1 MKSVGILTIFNEF
14 NFGNRLQ
21 NYAVQEVLRRQG
33 LEVETIKYIGLN
45 DRKPKTDTREG
56 IERLERFKE
65 FNQYIRFA
73 DEILYVEHE
82 APQKLMDDYDYVVIG
97 SDQIWNFT
105 FDKIFCDKIFGS
117 FVPKE
122 KRISLSASFGVNYVP
137 KRETETYTICKKYL
151 QEMKSISVREEA
163 GVKIVKELTGR
174 EDVELLIDPTMML
187 DRTDWEKIMK
197 RPKNLKQDRF
207 ILKSFLGN
215 THGGCYEQLKKIAEE
230 QECDIID
237 VSDSN
242 SPFYNVGPAEFL
254 YLEKNAYLIATD
266 SFHSCVFA
274 MLFSTPF
281 VVIERED
288 EEESMHSRIETL
300 LGKFQLHNRI
310 YDREIDMEKLQEGS
324 QHVFSILEKER
335 NKVIQFLDKTLL

>member
-1 MKSVGILTIFNEF
+1 MKKVGVLTIFNEY

-21 NYAVQEVLRRQG
+21 NYAVQEILKKQK

-45 DRKPKTDTREG
+45 DRKPHTDTKRA

-65 FNQYIRFA
+65 FNQHIKFA
-73 DEILYVEHE
+73 DEILYVEHK
-82 APQKLMDDYDYVVIG
+82 APQHLIDNYDYIVIG

-117 FVPKE
+117 FVPSH
-122 KRISLSASFGVNYVP
+122 KRISFSASFGVNYTP
-137 KRETETYTICKKYL
+137 KKETETYKVCKQYL
-151 QEMKSISVREEA
+151 QEMKAISVREHA
-163 GVKIVKELTGR
+163 GVDIVKELTGR

-187 DRTDWEKIMK
+187 EKADWEKIMK
-197 RPKNLKQDRF
+197 RPKNLTKDKF

-215 THGGCYEQLKKIAEE
+215 THDGCYKQLQEIAEE
-230 QECDIID
+230 QGCDIID
-237 VSDSN
+237 ISNPN

-266 SFHSCVFA
+266 SFHSCVFG

-281 VVIERED
+281 IVIERDD

-300 LGKFQLHNRI
+300 LSKFQLDNRI
-310 YDREIDMEKLQEGS
+310 YNGEINMEELKEDY
-324 QHVFSILEKER
+324 QHILPILEKER
-335 NKVIQFLDKTLL
+335 NKVIQFLEKALL

>member
-1 MKSVGILTIFNEF
+1 MKKVGILTIFNEY

-21 NYAVQEVLRRQG
+21 NYAVQEILKKQG

-45 DRKPKTDTREG
+45 DRKPYTDTKQA
-56 IERLERFKE
+56 IERLEKFKE
-65 FNQYIRFA
+65 FNQNIKFA

-82 APQKLMDDYDYVVIG
+82 TPQKLSDSYDYIVIG

-105 FDKIFCDKIFGS
+105 FDKIFCDKIFGA
-117 FVPKE
+117 FVPKD

-137 KRETETYTICKKYL
+137 KEETEIYKICKKYL
-151 QEMKSISVREEA
+151 QEMKAISVREHA
-163 GVKIVKELTGR
+163 GVNIVKALTER
-174 EDVELLIDPTMML
+174 DDVELLIDPTMML
-187 DRTDWEKIMK
+187 DKADWEKIMK
-197 RPKNLKQDRF
+197 RPKDLTKDKF

-215 THGGCYEQLKKIAEE
+215 THDGCYEQLQRIAEE
-230 QECDIID
+230 QGCDIID
-237 VSDSN
+237 ISNPN

-266 SFHSCVFA
+266 SFHSCVFG

-281 VVIERED
+281 IVIERDD

-310 YDREIDMEKLQEGS
+310 YNGRIDMEKLQEDN
-324 QHVFSILEKER
+324 QHIFPILEEER
-335 NKVIQFLDKTLL
+335 KKVVQFLDKTLL